1 MRTWEIKVE
10 ENNGKFSFNRSN
22 TGFNAFELIGI
33 LDFMKDQII
42 RQIHDEEKTTV
53 KTEATRVFNHEN
65 DTPHFE
71 EVTSSD
77 DFRQGIRSYR
87 PISPTKSSDLTF
99 YERQIINGKLI
110 GVNFVDPD
118 RFIIA
123 K

>member
-10 ENNGKFSFNRSN
+10 EDNGKFSFNRSN

-42 RQIHDEEKTTV
+42 RQVHNEEKTMV

-71 EVTSSD
+71 EVTSSN
-77 DFRQGIRSYR
+77 DFKQGIRFYK
-87 PISPTKSSDLTF
+87 PNGPAKYSDLTF
-99 YERQIINGKLI
+99 YERQIIAGKLI

-118 RFIIA
+118 RFITA